1 MDEIARRRKDFYERY
16 GYVENPYPHVHPPY
30 HCGNKGHELVVMSAP
45 QPLTRADYDAFAR
58 ALRDAVM
65 ARAYEEND

>member
-1 MDEIARRRKDFYERY
+1 VDEIARRRKGFYERC
-16 GYVENPYPHVHPPY
+16 GYAENPYPHVHPPY

-45 QPLTRADYDAFAR
+45 R
-58 ALRDAVM
+58 RDAVM